1 MTDSTNKPACVIVGL
16 DEVMADAPIPLI
28 DIRAAQPDDDI
39 LISWQVEMDVKGRGK
54 ERYHVC
60 FGLGW
65 SEDSLDALQTI
76 SQQICEP
83 EHRSVFGY
91 INVPSYGSDRFAI
104 FVAQTLYGE
113 VLVDGLVNE
122 IVESAAIE
130 SAVISWASA

>member
-1 MTDSTNKPACVIVGL
+1 MTDTSNKAACIIVGL
-16 DEVMADAPIPLI
+16 DEVMADAPMPLI
-28 DIRAAQPDDDI
+28 ETRAAQPDDDI
-39 LISWQVEMDVKGRGK
+39 LISWKVVMDVKGRGK

-65 SEDSLDALQTI
+65 TADSLEELQI
-76 SQQICEP
+76 IAEQICKP
-83 EHRSVFGY
+83 DHRLIFAF
-91 INVPSYGSDRFAI
+91 IDVPSFGSDSFAI
-104 FVAQTLYGE
+104 SIANTPYGE

>member
-16 DEVMADAPIPLI
+16 DEVMADAPMPLI

-60 FGLGW
+60 FGGW
-65 SEDSLDALQTI
+65 SEDSLEALQTI

-91 INVPSYGSDRFAI
+91 INVLAMGLTDLQFL
-104 FVAQTLYGE
+104 QTPYGE
-113 VLVDGLVNE
+113 VLVDRLVNE
-122 IVESAAIE
+122 IVES
-130 SAVISWASA
+130 WR